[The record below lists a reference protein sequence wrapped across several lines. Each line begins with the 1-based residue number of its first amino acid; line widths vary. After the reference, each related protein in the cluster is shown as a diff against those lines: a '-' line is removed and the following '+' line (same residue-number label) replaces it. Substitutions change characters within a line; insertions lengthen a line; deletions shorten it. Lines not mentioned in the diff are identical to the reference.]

1 MAQEIGVA
9 YVSLLPSG
17 KGFSKAVQG
26 ESESAFKGAEKSSD
40 SFFSKVVGWAKTG
53 AVVVGGMVTA
63 VGALALGGG
72 ISRALNIEDATAKL
86 KGLGHDTQTVEA
98 IMKDALAS
106 VKGTAFGLDAAATTA
121 ASAVAAGIKPGQ
133 ELERYLK
140 LTADAATIA
149 GTSMGEMGDIINQV
163 TSKGYAGMENLNRL
177 TERGIPIMQWL
188 QKEYGVTAD
197 ELQKMVSRGEVDAET
212 FRRAIENNIGGA
224 ALESGNTTRGAFSNM
239 LASLSRL
246 GEGFAGPALGA
257 ARDFFNEIT
266 KITDGIKSALA
277 PAFGDLQYAVDGL
290 DFNFSDT
297 VLAQLNP
304 ILTTIN
310 DISAAARDGSLG
322 EWLRNFA
329 SMSPALSVLVKTI
342 GFLTPLFPV
351 FKDFGQ
357 KVAPALAEAFR
368 EIGRALLEMGPELVK
383 ELAEAIVEIVPPLA
397 DLLIA
402 VLPIIPPLLQLVQA
416 ILPALKWLVEVIS
429 PLIGDVAVGL
439 TSWFDAMKI
448 LTDFIGGSTS
458 LADLNRD
465 IMSITGPIGEVTR
478 AFVGLAEFLAVA
490 MVQMEQN
497 WNAGWSRIGAFFI
510 SVGQAILNTGA
521 YIWSLLPEGFR
532 NGVSQVVGI
541 LSTLPGTVQ
550 RIMAGVGSLLVGS
563 GRALMQG
570 FIDGINSMIGRVGAA
585 VNSVLSWASGFFPHS
600 PAKRGTFSGSGWTA
614 VEDGGASL
622 MEQFAFGAE
631 SYRPEISFSN
641 LTGLIGASAPVSMSM
656 PTELVVRDV
665 NDQLVGRMGIEADG
679 RINEYDSLQSRVTR
693 RGVRSV

>member
-63 VGALALGGG
+63 VGALAIGGG

-86 KGLGHDTQTVEA
+86 KGLGHDTKAVEA

-197 ELQKMVSRGEVDAET
+197 ELQKMVSRGEVDAAT
-212 FRRAIENNIGGA
+212 FRKAIENNIGGA
-224 ALESGNTTRGAFSNM
+224 ALESGNTTRGAFANM

-266 KITDGIKSALA
+266 KITDGIKSALM
-277 PAFGDLQYAVDGL
+277 PAFGDLQFAVDGL
-290 DFNFSDT
+290 DFNFSDR
-297 VLAQLNP
+297 VLAYLDPLLQ
-304 ILTTIN
+304 TIN
-310 DISAAARDGSLG
+310 EISAAARDGSLR
-322 EWLRNFA
+322 EWFRDLA
-329 SMSPALSVLVKTI
+329 SVSPGLSALVKTV
-342 GFLTPLFPV
+342 GYLSPLLPV
-351 FKDFGQ
+351 FKELGE
-357 KVAPALAEAFR
+357 KVGPVLSRALS
-368 EIGRALLEMGPELVK
+368 EIGKAVMPLIPMLGE
-383 ELAEAIVEIVPPLA
+383 ELAAAIIQLVPPLT
-397 DLLIA
+397 DFLIA
-402 VLPIIPPLLQLVQA
+402 VLPLIPPLLALVTE
-416 ILPALKWLVEVIS
+416 ILPSLTGILSFLVPVIS
-429 PLIGDVAVGL
+429 SVVEGISSFLNAGLVLQSFVNGDTSFVKMKDEIGALV
-439 TSWFDAMKI
+439 
-448 LTDFIGGSTS
+448 
-458 LADLNRD
+458 
-465 IMSITGPIGEVTR
+465 GPIGEVFR
-478 AFVGLAEFLAVA
+478 AFVGLTEFLAVA
-490 MVQMEQN
+490 IVRTERT
-497 WNAGWSRIGAFFI
+497 WNDGWQRIGAFFA
-510 SVGQAILNTGA
+510 STGQTILAIGA
-521 YIWSLLPEGFR
+521 NVWNSLPAGFR
-532 NGVSQVVGI
+532 NGVTTVVSIFQSLPSRIAGI
-541 LSTLPGTVQ
+541 MS
-550 RIMAGVGSLLVGS
+550 GVGSLLVGS

-570 FIDGINSMIGRVGAA
+570 FINGITGMIGNVGSAI
-585 VNSVLSWASGFFPHS
+585 NSVLDWAAGFFPHS
-600 PAKRGTFSGSGWTA
+600 PAKRGVFSGAGWSA

-622 MEQFAFGAE
+622 MEQFSFGIEAF
-631 SYRPEISFSN
+631 RPEISFSN
-641 LTGLIGASAPVSMSM
+641 MTGLIGAASAATSGDTYVQNPWTGQYLLAKTAEVAGG
-656 PTELVVRDV
+656 VVA
-665 NDQLVGRMGIEADG
+665 Q
-679 RINEYDSLQSRVTR
+679 YDNSQSQTTR
-693 RGVRSV
+693 RGVRTV